1 MEEIKIFIDGKEDD
15 KLTKA
20 VTQFYEIIK
29 NQEEPDNPKV
39 NLDLDSKAGKE
50 LFYQTALIHS
60 LSNEVEKLKKDLTKM
75 YGLQKNIGDEF
86 DSAEYGK
93 LKELIISMYLSL
105 GNDFDQMHV
114 ITEVRQKVA
123 NRKTE
128 VLKENL
134 EKWINGSLEFLLKG

>member
-1 MEEIKIFIDGKEDD
+1 MEEIKVFIDGKEDD

-20 VTQFYEIIK
+20 VTRFYEIIK
-29 NQEEPDNPKV
+29 DQNEPDNPVV

-50 LFYQTALIHS
+50 LFYQTALIHN
-60 LSNEVEKLKKDLTKM
+60 LSNEVEKLKKDITKM
-75 YGLQKNIGDEF
+75 HDLQKNIGDEF
-86 DSAEYGK
+86 DLAEYGK
-93 LKELIISMYLSL
+93 LKELIIAMYLSL

-128 VLKENL
+128 ILKENL